1 MKHLQKFKV
10 VLENG
15 KEKSKDKVDAS
26 KKIVDSVADN
36 LLIDSEHSLKELSSS
51 KGVKIIEVWE
61 EVKEVKTK
69 TVKKAE

>member
-10 VLENG
+10 ILENG

-36 LLIDSEHSLKELSSS
+36 LIIDSEHLLKELSSS
-51 KGVKIIEVWE
+51 KGVKVIDVWE